1 MTKSQSEQGSKETI
15 TARDAAVETTFTL
28 GKIKTTIPPL
38 PEDGTPQ
45 AGTRQMAG
53 KSNRCDAV
61 LYGND
66 PGTRPVTAVKQAE
79 EVKGAARK
87 AIDIQVSGDDTNSPN
102 GNPKRRTRNRWGTAD
117 NAGN

>member
-1 MTKSQSEQGSKETI
+1 MTKSQSEVGSKETI
-15 TARDAAVETTFTL
+15 ARRDAAVGPVQSGTS
-28 GKIKTTIPPL
+28 IPVAPL
-38 PEDGTPQ
+38 CANPQ
-45 AGTRQMAG
+45 AGARTVPG
-53 KSNRCDAV
+53 KSNTPTAV

-66 PGTRPVTAVKQAE
+66 PGTRSVTAVRQAE

-87 AIDIQVSGDDTNSPN
+87 AIDTQVAGDDTNSPN